1 MQVGAGFPRF
11 GVILRR
17 CLCRLHCD
25 WWASL
30 ENRPMK
36 VITDAGEVTHEP
48 ALLAVGDAKCAGF
61 WRQLLF
67 PGSLALTA
75 S

>member
-1 MQVGAGFPRF
+1 
-11 GVILRR
+11 
-17 CLCRLHCD
+17 
-25 WWASL
+25 
-30 ENRPMK
+30 MK